1 MQSARSCLRC
11 DSRPKCISANALG
24 MPKSIAI
31 AIEEYFFEKF
41 NCQLSMLFYLR
52 AFPLTIN
59 LSWSA
64 AAAAASDS
72 RLFDTQFENVR
83 SPNGVRGQ

>member
-1 MQSARSCLRC
+1 
-11 DSRPKCISANALG
+11 

-31 AIEEYFFEKF
+31 AIAEYFFEKF

-59 LSWSA
+59 LSWSTA
-64 AAAAASDS
+64 AAAPRNS
-72 RLFDTQFENVR
+72 RLFDTQFG
-83 SPNGVRGQ
+83 NGQN

>member
-1 MQSARSCLRC
+1 
-11 DSRPKCISANALG
+11 

-31 AIEEYFFEKF
+31 AIAEYFFEKF

-59 LSWSA
+59 LSWSTA
-64 AAAAASDS
+64 AAALGCWTAAIYHGQCQSLHS
-72 RLFDTQFENVR
+72 QNYITQGN
-83 SPNGVRGQ
+83 Q